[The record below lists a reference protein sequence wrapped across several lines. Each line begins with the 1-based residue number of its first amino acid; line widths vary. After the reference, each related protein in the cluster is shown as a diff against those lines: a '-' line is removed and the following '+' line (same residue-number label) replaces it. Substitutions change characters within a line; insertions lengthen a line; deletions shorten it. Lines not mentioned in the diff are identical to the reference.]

1 MREEALVSFQVR
13 RLSRLSVIASL
24 ISCQCILFA
33 PSASFAKTAELPKI
47 AVFPPLVH
55 FDTAQQQSTA
65 VENRLNLDDLANSIE
80 ETLRSTRQFKVIER
94 NPEILKSTVFK
105 EIAVTRSDEPV
116 DPTEG
121 GSKTAYD
128 DAVKQYGLN
137 NGVDLIIQ
145 PIISHYSMDFK
156 IVPYEEMPGKF
167 KLTKIGNMDLI
178 VKVIEPGTGQIKY
191 QLANSTKLDA
201 PPDIVSEKLVP
212 ALGTIWGPLSNK
224 AGKELTAQM
233 ISAMMPILVVQVSGN
248 SIFCNR
254 GQNAGMVVGDRYE
267 LFVLGEPMFDP
278 VTKAPLG
285 RDEVYLGD
293 VTVKRIAEKFT
304 TVEPIGKLTGTPKPG
319 DILRRKTN

>member
-1 MREEALVSFQVR
+1 
-13 RLSRLSVIASL
+13 
-24 ISCQCILFA
+24 
-33 PSASFAKTAELPKI
+33 LPKI

-55 FDTAQQQSTA
+55 FDTAQQQSIA

-105 EIAVTRSDEPV
+105 EIAITRPDEPV

-121 GSKTAYD
+121 GSKSAYE
-128 DAVKQYGLN
+128 DAIKQYGLN
-137 NGVDLIIQ
+137 NGVDLIVQ

-156 IVPYEEMPGKF
+156 IIPYEEMPGKF
-167 KLTKIGNMDLI
+167 KRTKMGSMDLI
-178 VKVIEPGTGQIKY
+178 VKVIEPATGQIKY
-191 QLANSTKLDA
+191 QLSNSTKLDA
-201 PPDIVSEKLVP
+201 MSDIVPDKSSP

-254 GQNAGMVVGDRYE
+254 GQNAGMVVGDHYE
-267 LFVLGEPMFDP
+267 LFSLGEPMFDP
-278 VTKAPLG
+278 ATKAPLG
-285 RDEVYLGD
+285 RDEVLLGD
-293 VTVKRIAEKFT
+293 VVVKRIAEKFT
-304 TVEPIGKLTGTPKPG
+304 TVEPVGKLSDLPKPG
-319 DILRRKTN
+319 DILRKKTN